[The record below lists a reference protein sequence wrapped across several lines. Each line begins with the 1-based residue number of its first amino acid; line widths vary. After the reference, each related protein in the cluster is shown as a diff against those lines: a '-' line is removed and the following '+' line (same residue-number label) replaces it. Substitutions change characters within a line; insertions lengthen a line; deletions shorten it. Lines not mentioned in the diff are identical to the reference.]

1 MKWGNL
7 PSRITS
13 FRVDSVDSVDSVEL
27 SGHENS
33 EPAADSMNVG
43 VNVVGQVVVDDV
55 RNLARQVLKKHR
67 FDVYGSRLKNL
78 KHTQMKVLFYFS
90 NSYHIYIYNT

>member
-13 FRVDSVDSVDSVEL
+13 FRVDSVEL

-78 KHTQMKVLFYFS
+78 KHTQMKVFYFS